1 LELKVLVVT
10 ALLAGVGCDSS
21 SQAPPP
27 PGDAYQAL
35 DAPGHAGAGPGGG
48 LLDQLTFAV
57 VGDTRPA
64 NVDDTAGYPTPIV
77 GQIWTDVA
85 ADPAQPRF
93 ALTSGD
99 YMFAST
105 TGGQVD
111 PQLDAYLGARAAYTG
126 VVYPAMGNHECNGYT
141 DSNCGPNNKDG
152 EPDNYAEFMS
162 RMVMPLGETRPYY
175 IERFAATDGSW
186 SAKFIF
192 VAANAWDATQN
203 AWVNLME
210 TEPTTYTF
218 VIRHEPPESNTAPG
232 VDPTTLI
239 LARFPLTMLITGH
252 THTYQHIPAYREI
265 LVGNGGAPLTG
276 AYNYGFVIVQQQ
288 ADGTLQVTSKDYQS
302 LAAIDQFTINPDG
315 TAH

>member
-1 LELKVLVVT
+1 M
-10 ALLAGVGCDSS
+10 
-21 SQAPPP
+21 
-27 PGDAYQAL
+27 
-35 DAPGHAGAGPGGG
+35 
-48 LLDQLTFAV
+48 

-64 NVDDTAGYPTPIV
+64 NLDDTAGYPTPIV
-77 GQIWTDVA
+77 GQIWSDVV

-93 ALTSGD
+93 AVTSGD
-99 YMFAST
+99 YMFASV

-111 PQLDAYLGARAAYTG
+111 PQLDMYLGARAVYTG

-152 EPDNYAEFMS
+152 EPANYLEFMN
-162 RMVMPLGETRPYY
+162 RMVTPLGEQHPYY

-218 VIRHEPPESNTAPG
+218 VVRHEPPDSNTAPG

-252 THTYQHIPAYREI
+252 THTYQHVPAYREI
-265 LVGNGGAPLTG
+265 IVGNGGAPLTSNF
-276 AYNYGFVIVQQQ
+276 NYGYVIVQQQ
-288 ADGTLQVTSKDYQS
+288 TDGTLLVTSKDYQT
-302 LAAIDQFTINPDG
+302 LAAVDQFTINPDG
-315 TAH
+315 TLQ